1 MENFDRK
8 GIVMDYPTLERMM
21 KDYRA
26 GKISREQFKAEF
38 GKMQRRFGIDYRV
51 RGLADKNRVYVVY
64 RGQVAEAHG
73 NIFAWTWGGRKYAH
87 NLTDFKR
94 CVDRQKIKEA
104 LNGEAW

>member
-1 MENFDRK
+1 MENLDRT
-8 GIVMDYPTLERMM
+8 GIVMDYPRLERMM

-51 RGLADKNRVYVVY
+51 RGLADKNGVYVVY

-73 NIFAWTWGGRKYAH
+73 EVLAWTWGGRKYAR
-87 NLTDFKR
+87 NLSGFKR

-104 LNGEAW
+104 INGAAW

>member
-8 GIVMDYPTLERMM
+8 GIVMDYPALARMM
-21 KDYRA
+21 EDYRT

-38 GKMQRRFGIDYRV
+38 GKMQRRSGIDYRV
-51 RGLADKNRVYVVY
+51 RGFAVKNGVFVVY
-64 RGQVAEAHG
+64 RGQIAEAHG
-73 NIFAWTWGGRKYAH
+73 NVFAWTWGGRKYAH

-104 LNGEAW
+104 LNGAAW

>member
-8 GIVMDYPTLERMM
+8 GIVMDYPRLERMM

-51 RGLADKNRVYVVY
+51 RGLADKDGVYVVY
-64 RGQVAEAHG
+64 RGQKAEVHG
-73 NIFAWTWGGRKYAH
+73 DRLHWTWHGRNYAR
-87 NLTDFKR
+87 NMMEFRRD
-94 CVDRQKIKEA
+94 VDRQKLVEV
-104 LNGEAW
+104 LNGAT